1 MSVVGRL
8 FVFGLCTLA
17 PVWTLD
23 LGLWTSYGGFMA
35 NKYVGQR
42 VKRTED
48 PRLIKGLA
56 HYVDDIRLPDTLHVS
71 FVRSV
76 YAHARINNIDTSEA
90 LKAPGVVAI
99 YTGKDIANL
108 GPVPCAS
115 ALPDLKVPDHRALAG
130 DKVYFV
136 GHPIAAIV
144 ATDRYAARDAVDLV
158 MVDYDDLPAVVD
170 VEQAAQGGPVIHENF
185 GDNIAYKLS
194 AGEGD
199 IEAALAQADHLIK
212 QRMVHQRLAPIA
224 MEPRGVLARY
234 FPGEEELTIWSSTQI
249 PHLLRTQ
256 LALMIGIAEN
266 KLRVITPEVGGGFG
280 SKLNVYGE
288 EALLGWIA
296 MQLGKPVK
304 WIETR
309 RENIQATIHG
319 RGQIGYL
326 EIGCKND
333 GSITGLRYNVFADL
347 GAYHQLLTP
356 AIPTLTGLMLSGA
369 YRIPAIQINVTGC
382 FTNKM
387 ATDAYRGAGRPE
399 ATYVV
404 ERAMDLVAAEL
415 GVDPAQIRRQNF
427 PSANEFP
434 FHTATGLDYDS
445 GDYEAALNK
454 AQEIINYKALRE
466 EQEKARA
473 EGRLIGIGVSTYVE
487 ICALGPSQA
496 MPAGGWES
504 ATVRI
509 EPTGK
514 VTIMTG
520 ASPHGQGQET
530 SFAQIAADELGV
542 DLNDITVI
550 HGDTAVVQY
559 GIGTFGSRATAVGGT
574 AVLVAI
580 EKLKEKANK
589 IAAHLLQA
597 ETSTVVFEAGKYS
610 VRAAKAAAA
619 AEGSEPVVPVGEA
632 PAGAIPE
639 PQTNGRSSVMIQDV
653 ALAAHLAK
661 ELPPDTE
668 PGLSATYFFEPKNF
682 TFPFGTHIAVVE
694 IDRETGDIKFLRYVA
709 VDDCGKVINP
719 MLVDGQI
726 HGGIV
731 QSIGQALFE
740 EVVYDEQGQLI
751 TGTLM
756 DYAVP
761 KASQVPTM
769 ELDRTETPSPVNPLG
784 VKGVGEA
791 GTIGSTPAIVGAI
804 VDALSPFGVKH
815 LDMPVRPEA
824 IWRIV
829 NQT

>member
-1 MSVVGRL
+1 MS
-8 FVFGLCTLA
+8 
-17 PVWTLD
+17 
-23 LGLWTSYGGFMA
+23 
-35 NKYVGQR
+35 NKKYVGQR
-42 VKRTED
+42 IKRTED

-56 HYVDDIRLPDTLHVS
+56 HYVDDIKLPDTLHVS
-71 FVRSV
+71 FVRSI
-76 YAHARINNIDTSEA
+76 YAHARITNLDVSEA
-90 LKAPGVVAI
+90 AKAPGVVAVF
-99 YTGKDIANL
+99 TGKDVAKV

-115 ALPDLKVPDHRALAG
+115 ALPDLKVPDHRVLAG
-130 DKVYFV
+130 DKVYFL
-136 GHPIAAIV
+136 GHPIAAVV

-158 MVDYDDLPAVVD
+158 AVDYEDLGAVVD
-170 VEQAAQGGPVIHENF
+170 VEDAAKGGTVIHESF
-185 GDNIAYKLS
+185 GDNIAYKLT

-199 IEAALAQADHLIK
+199 IDAALAGADHVVK
-212 QRMVHQRLAPIA
+212 QRLVHQRLAPIA
-224 MEPRGVLARY
+224 MEGRGVLARY
-234 FPGEEELTIWSSTQI
+234 FPGEEELTVWSSTQI

-256 LALMIGIAEN
+256 LALMIGMPEN

-280 SKLNVYGE
+280 SKLNVYAE
-288 EALLGWIA
+288 EALLGWISI
-296 MQLGKPVK
+296 QLGRPVK

-309 RENIQATIHG
+309 RENIQSTIHG
-319 RGQIGYL
+319 RGQVGYI
-326 EIGCKND
+326 EVGCKND
-333 GSITGLRYNVFADL
+333 GTVTGLRYNVFADL

-369 YRIPAIQINVTGC
+369 YKIPAIQINITGV

-399 ATYVV
+399 ATHVV
-404 ERAMDLVAAEL
+404 ERAIDLVAAEL
-415 GVDPAQIRRQNF
+415 KMDPVAVRRKNF
-427 PSANEFP
+427 PGSDEFP
-434 FHTATGLDYDS
+434 FQTATGLFYDS
-445 GDYEAALNK
+445 GNYEGAL
-454 AQEIINYKALRE
+454 AKALEISDYAKLRD
-466 EQEKARA
+466 EQKKARA
-473 EGRLIGIGVSTYVE
+473 EGKIVGIGVSTYVE

-514 VTIMTG
+514 VTVMTG

-542 DLNDITVI
+542 DLNDVTVI
-550 HGDTAVVQY
+550 HGDTSIVQY

-574 AVLVAI
+574 AMLIAI
-580 EKLKEKANK
+580 ERLKEKATK
-589 IAAHLLQA
+589 IAAHMLKTDAANIAFAGSRFSLLAA
-597 ETSTVVFEAGKYS
+597 E
-610 VRAAKAAAA
+610 AAAA
-619 AEGSEPVVPVGEA
+619 GEAPQPVMPHGEA
-632 PAGAIPE
+632 PAGALPE
-639 PQTNGRSSVMIQDV
+639 PETDGKGITIQDV
-653 ALAAHLAK
+653 ALAAHIAK
-661 ELPPDTE
+661 DLPPEME

-694 IDRETGDIKFLRYVA
+694 IDPDTGQVKFLRYVA

-731 QSIGQALFE
+731 QSIGQALYE
-740 EVVYDEQGQLI
+740 ELVYDEQGQLV

-761 KASQVPTM
+761 RASMIPWF

-791 GTIGSTPAIVGAI
+791 GTIGATPAIVNAV
-804 VDALSPFGVKH
+804 VDALSPFGVRH
-815 LDMPVRPEA
+815 IDMPMKPETV
-824 IWRIV
+824 WRLI
-829 NQT
+829 QK

>member
-1 MSVVGRL
+1 MS
-8 FVFGLCTLA
+8 T
-17 PVWTLD
+17 
-23 LGLWTSYGGFMA
+23 
-35 NKYVGQR
+35 KYVGQR
-42 VKRTED
+42 IKRTED

-56 HYVDDIRLPDTLHVS
+56 HYVDDIKLPDTLHVA

-76 YAHARINNIDTSEA
+76 YAHARISKVDISEA
-90 LKAPGVVAI
+90 LTAPGVVAV
-99 YTGKDIANL
+99 YTGKDVAEKI

-115 ALPDLKVPDHRALAG
+115 ALPELKVPNHRVLAQ

-136 GHPIAAIV
+136 GHPIAAVV
-144 ATDRYAARDAVDLV
+144 ATDRYAAHDAVDLV
-158 MVDYDDLPAVVD
+158 MVDYEDLPAVVD
-170 VEQAAQGGPVIHENF
+170 VEEAAKGTAIIHETF
-185 GDNIAYKLS
+185 GDNIAYKLT

-199 IEAALAQADHLIK
+199 IQAALAASDHVIK
-212 QRMVHQRLAPIA
+212 QRVVHQRLAPVA

-234 FPGEEELTIWSSTQI
+234 FPGEEELTVWSSTQI

-256 LALMIGIAEN
+256 LALMIGFPEN

-280 SKLNVYGE
+280 SKLNVYAE
-288 EALLGWIA
+288 EALVGWISV
-296 MQLGKPVK
+296 QLGKPVK

-309 RENIQATIHG
+309 RENMQATIHG
-319 RGQIGYL
+319 RGQVG
-326 EIGCKND
+326 EIEVGCKND
-333 GSITGLRYNVFADL
+333 GAVTGLRYNVIADL

-369 YRIPAIQINVTGC
+369 YKIPAIQINITGC
-382 FTNKM
+382 FTNKV

-415 GVDPAQIRRQNF
+415 AIDPAEVRRKNF
-427 PSANEFP
+427 PAPNEFP
-434 FHTATGLDYDS
+434 FHTATGLEYDS
-445 GDYEAALNK
+445 GDYETALNK
-454 AQEIINYKALRE
+454 AQEISGYAALRE
-466 EQEKARA
+466 EQKKARL

-514 VTIMTG
+514 VTVLTG

-542 DLNDITVI
+542 DLNDVTVI
-550 HGDTAVVQY
+550 HGDTGVVQY

-574 AVLVAI
+574 AVFVAI
-580 EKLKEKANK
+580 QKLKEKAHK
-589 IAAHLLQA
+589 IAAHMLKAEASSVAFEGGRYSLQ
-597 ETSTVVFEAGKYS
+597 
-610 VRAAKAAAA
+610 AAAA
-619 AEGSEPVVPVGEA
+619 AAATGTSEPLVPVGEA
-632 PAGAIPE
+632 PAGALPE
-639 PQTNGRSSVMIQDV
+639 PHTNGKSSFTIQDI

-719 MLVDGQI
+719 LLVDGQL

-731 QSIGQALFE
+731 QALGQAMYE

-761 KASQVPTM
+761 RASQIP
-769 ELDRTETPSPVNPLG
+769 ELELARTETTSPVNPLG

-791 GTIGSTPAIVGAI
+791 GTIGATPAIVGAI
-804 VDALSPFGVKH
+804 VDALAPFGVRH
-815 LDMPVRPEA
+815 LDMPVKPEA
-824 IWRIV
+824 VWRIIRE
-829 NQT
+829 

>member
-1 MSVVGRL
+1 MTNNHMG
-8 FVFGLCTLA
+8 
-17 PVWTLD
+17 
-23 LGLWTSYGGFMA
+23 
-35 NKYVGQR
+35 NYVGQR

-56 HYVDDIRLPDTLHVS
+56 HYVDDISLPGTLHVA
-71 FVRSV
+71 FVRS
-76 YAHARINNIDTSEA
+76 YLAHAKINSIDTSAAES
-90 LKAPGVVAI
+90 APGVIAV
-99 YTGKDIANL
+99 YTGKDVAEKV
-108 GPVPCAS
+108 GPVPCAG
-115 ALPDLKVPDHRALAG
+115 ALPDLKVPDHRVLATN
-130 DKVYFV
+130 KVYFV
-136 GHPIAAIV
+136 GHPVAAVV
-144 ATDRYAARDAVDLV
+144 ATDRYTARDAADLII
-158 MVDYDDLPAVVD
+158 VDYEDLPVVTD
-170 VEQAAQGGPVIHENF
+170 VEQAAAGGPVIHDAF
-185 GDNIAYKLS
+185 SDNIAYRLTS
-194 AGEGD
+194 GEGD
-199 IEAALAQADHLIK
+199 IDAAFSAADRTVK
-212 QRMVHQRLAPIA
+212 QRILHKRLAPIA

-234 FPGEEELTIWSSTQI
+234 FPGEEELTLWSSTQI
-249 PHLLRTQ
+249 PHLMRTQ
-256 LALMIGIAEN
+256 VALMIGMPEN

-280 SKLNVYGE
+280 SKLNVYAE
-288 EALLGWIA
+288 EALLGWIS

-319 RGQIGYL
+319 RGQVGDI
-326 EIGCKND
+326 EVAFKND
-333 GSITGLRYNVFADL
+333 GTLTGLRYSVFADL

-369 YRIPAIQINVTGC
+369 YKIPAIQMNITAC

-404 ERAMDLVAAEL
+404 ERALDLVAAEL
-415 GVDPAQIRRQNF
+415 GMDAAEVRRKNF
-427 PSANEFP
+427 PAPDEFP

-454 AQEIINYKALRE
+454 AQQIAGYAELRE
-466 EQEKARA
+466 KQKKARD
-473 EGRLIGIGVSTYVE
+473 EGRLIGIGISTYVE

-514 VTIMTG
+514 VTILTG

-542 DLNDITVI
+542 HINDVTVI
-550 HGDTAVVQY
+550 HGDTGVVQY

-574 AVLVAI
+574 AVFVAI
-580 EKLKEKANK
+580 QKLKEKAHK
-589 IAAHLLQA
+589 IATHILKADA
-597 ETSTVVFEAGKYS
+597 SRVAFEGGKFS
-610 VRAAKAAAA
+610 RQKAAASA
-619 AEGSEPVVPVGEA
+619 AGTSEPVLPVGQA
-632 PAGAIPE
+632 PAGALPDPDTE
-639 PQTNGRSSVMIQDV
+639 GKSSLTLQEI
-653 ALAAHLAK
+653 ALEAHIAK
-661 ELPPDTE
+661 NLPPDTE

-694 IDRETGDIKFLRYVA
+694 VDRETGDINFLRYVA
-709 VDDCGKVINP
+709 VDDCGRVINP
-719 MLVDGQI
+719 MLVDGQV

-731 QSIGQALFE
+731 QSIGQAMYE

-761 KASQVPTM
+761 RASHIPDF

-791 GTIGSTPAIVGAI
+791 GTIGATPAIVGAI
-804 VDALSPFGVKH
+804 VDALAPFGVRH
-815 LDMPVRPEA
+815 LDMPIKPENV
-824 IWRIV
+824 WRII
-829 NQT
+829 NGH

>member
-1 MSVVGRL
+1 MS
-8 FVFGLCTLA
+8 
-17 PVWTLD
+17 
-23 LGLWTSYGGFMA
+23 

-56 HYVDDIRLPDTLHVS
+56 HYVDDIALPGTLHVA

-76 YAHARINNIDTSEA
+76 YAHAKITGIDTSA
-90 LKAPGVVAI
+90 AVATPGVVAV
-99 YTGKDIANL
+99 YTGADVADKV
-108 GPVPCAS
+108 GPVPCAG
-115 ALPDLKVPDHRALAG
+115 ALPDLKVPDHRVLAK
-130 DKVYFV
+130 DKVYFM
-136 GHPIAAIV
+136 GHPIAVVV
-144 ATDRYAARDAVDLV
+144 ATDRYVARDAADLV
-158 MVDYDDLPAVVD
+158 VVDYDELPVVTD
-170 VEQAAQGGPVIHENF
+170 VEEAAKGGTVIHEAWT
-185 GDNIAYKLS
+185 DNIAYRLTS
-194 AGEGD
+194 GEGD
-199 IEAALAQADHLIK
+199 IEAAFSAADRTVK
-212 QRMVHQRLAPIA
+212 QRVLHQRLAPIA

-234 FPGEEELTIWSSTQI
+234 FPGEEELTLWSSTQI
-249 PHLLRTQ
+249 PHLMRTQ
-256 LALMIGIAEN
+256 VALMIGIAEN

-280 SKLNVYGE
+280 SKLNVYAE
-288 EALLGWIA
+288 EALLGWIS

-319 RGQIGYL
+319 RGQIGDV
-326 EIGCKND
+326 EVAFKND
-333 GSITGLRYNVFADL
+333 GTLTGLRYSVFADL

-369 YRIPAIQINVTGC
+369 YKIPAIQMNITAC

-399 ATYVV
+399 ATYIV
-404 ERAMDLVAAEL
+404 ERALDLVALDL
-415 GVDPAQIRRQNF
+415 GMDPAEVRRKNF
-427 PSANEFP
+427 PAANEFP

-445 GDYEAALNK
+445 GDYEAALDK
-454 AQEIINYKALRE
+454 CQQIAGYAKLRE
-466 EQEKARA
+466 DQKKARD
-473 EGRLIGIGVSTYVE
+473 EGRLIGIGISTYVE

-514 VTIMTG
+514 VTVLTG

-542 DLNDITVI
+542 HLNDVTVI
-550 HGDTAVVQY
+550 HGDTGVVQY

-574 AVLVAI
+574 AVFVAI
-580 EKLKEKANK
+580 QKLKEKADK
-589 IAAHLLQA
+589 IAAHMLQA
-597 ETSTVVFEAGKYS
+597 DASRLSFEGGKYS
-610 VRAAKAAAA
+610 LQQAAAA
-619 AEGSEPVVPVGEA
+619 AASTGVSDPVVPVGEA
-632 PAGAIPE
+632 PAGALPE
-639 PQTNGRSSVMIQDV
+639 PQTEGRSSLTIQEI
-653 ALAAHLAK
+653 AIAAHIAK
-661 ELPPDTE
+661 DLPPDTE

-694 IDRETGDIKFLRYVA
+694 VDRETGDIEFLRYVA
-709 VDDCGKVINP
+709 VDDCGRVINP
-719 MLVDGQI
+719 LLVDGQV

-731 QSIGQALFE
+731 QSIGQALYE
-740 EVVYDEQGQLI
+740 EVVYNEDGQLI

-761 KASQVPTM
+761 RASHIPKKF

-791 GTIGSTPAIVGAI
+791 GTIGATPAIVGAV
-804 VDALSPFGVKH
+804 VDALAPFGVKH
-815 LDMPVRPEA
+815 LDMPIKPENV
-824 IWRIV
+824 WRIIRGH
-829 NQT
+829 

>member
-1 MSVVGRL
+1 
-8 FVFGLCTLA
+8 
-17 PVWTLD
+17 
-23 LGLWTSYGGFMA
+23 MA
-35 NKYVGQR
+35 KYVGQR
-42 VKRTED
+42 IKRTED

-71 FVRSV
+71 FVRSI
-76 YAHARINNIDTSEA
+76 YAHARISNVDISQA
-90 LKAPGVVAI
+90 AKAPGVVAVF
-99 YTGKDIANL
+99 TGKDVAKV

-115 ALPDLKVPDHRALAG
+115 ALPDLKVPDHRVLAG

-136 GHPIAAIV
+136 GHPIAAVV

-158 MVDYDDLPAVVD
+158 AVDYEDLPVVVD
-170 VEQAAQGGPVIHENF
+170 VEEAAKGGAVIHESF
-185 GDNIAYKLS
+185 GDNIAYKLT

-199 IEAALAQADHLIK
+199 IEAALSSADHVIK
-212 QRMVHQRLAPIA
+212 QRLIHQRLAPIA
-224 MEPRGVLARY
+224 MEGRGVLARY
-234 FPGEEELTIWSSTQI
+234 FPGEEELTVWSSTQI

-256 LALMIGIAEN
+256 LALMIGIPEN

-280 SKLNVYGE
+280 SKLNVYAE
-288 EALLGWIA
+288 EALLGWIS
-296 MQLGKPVK
+296 MQLAKPVK

-309 RENIQATIHG
+309 RENIQSTTHG
-319 RGQIGYL
+319 RGQVGYI
-326 EIGCKND
+326 EVGCKND
-333 GSITGLRYNVFADL
+333 GTLTGLRYNVFADL

-369 YRIPAIQINVTGC
+369 YKIPAIQINVTGV

-399 ATYVV
+399 ATHVV
-404 ERAMDLVAAEL
+404 ERAIDLVAAEL
-415 GVDPAQIRRQNF
+415 GMDPVAVRRKNF
-427 PSANEFP
+427 PAPHEFP
-434 FHTATGLDYDS
+434 FQTATGLFYDS
-445 GDYEAALNK
+445 GNYEGALAKALEISDYAK
-454 AQEIINYKALRE
+454 LRE
-466 EQEKARA
+466 EQTKARA
-473 EGRLIGIGVSTYVE
+473 DGKIVGIGVSTYVE

-514 VTIMTG
+514 VTVMTG

-542 DLNDITVI
+542 DLHDVTVI
-550 HGDTAVVQY
+550 HGDTAIVQY

-574 AVLVAI
+574 AVLIALQR
-580 EKLKEKANK
+580 LKEKAMK
-589 IAAHLLQA
+589 IAAHMMKTEAANVTFNNARFSLLAA
-597 ETSTVVFEAGKYS
+597 E
-610 VRAAKAAAA
+610 AAAA
-619 AEGSEPVVPVGEA
+619 GEVPQPVVPHGEA
-632 PAGAIPE
+632 PAGALPE
-639 PQTNGRSSVMIQDV
+639 PETNGKGITIQDV
-653 ALAAHLAK
+653 ALAAHIAK
-661 ELPPDTE
+661 DLPPDME

-694 IDRETGDIKFLRYVA
+694 IDRDTGEVKFLRYVA

-731 QSIGQALFE
+731 QSIGQALYE
-740 EVVYDEQGQLI
+740 EIVYDEQGQLV

-761 KASQVPTM
+761 RASMIPWF

-791 GTIGSTPAIVGAI
+791 GTIGATPAIVNAV
-804 VDALSPFGVKH
+804 VDALSPFGVRH
-815 LDMPVRPEA
+815 IDMPMKPEA
-824 IWRIV
+824 VWRLISS
-829 NQT
+829 